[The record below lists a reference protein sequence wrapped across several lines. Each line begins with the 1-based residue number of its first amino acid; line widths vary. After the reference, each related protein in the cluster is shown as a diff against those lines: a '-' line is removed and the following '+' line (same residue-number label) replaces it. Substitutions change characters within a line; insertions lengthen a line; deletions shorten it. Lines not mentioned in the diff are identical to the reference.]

1 MVTRPFSATLTK
13 LTLLLTALLLT
24 ATVNAQ
30 SPGQK
35 QVSATL
41 SSNSIGLDQT
51 AILTVSVEGVGGQV
65 DVRTPTATPE
75 GLTFEQ
81 GGRQYSM
88 TSINGVTQASTNITF
103 FITPRVKGRFVIN
116 EIPVQVNG
124 QTLSTS
130 TLRLEVTDAVGP
142 TQSANQPQNPW
153 GIPNQFPFNP
163 PSQQQESEREE
174 PIIVESS
181 LEPKTVYEHQAAYY
195 TLRLLK
201 SATLSGDPPFRA
213 LVPTGIITVPFP
225 VKNDTDYR
233 NNTRY
238 DSSEQ
243 TNALYPLSAGDYTID
258 PWEVPVTFG
267 GMFGRTK
274 VYRTEP
280 QTLKVLPLPTEGQ
293 PTSFTGAVGE
303 DFEITAEVD
312 RPSIR
317 AGQTLDLDVHVKG
330 DGNLDLVPYPHLP
343 EWAGVERHQAAGT
356 SSTQFVGSKLESKK
370 TYKYRLKIKEPGTY
384 QLKDIGLAYFRPS
397 EKRYEVLKVPA
408 ITVTVT
414 PGEAG
419 KDEANDPE
427 YLTAKE
433 RPAEKPGATVR
444 CQIRV
449 PDIALG
455 LSLGL
460 SLLGLLLAAFARP
473 MKGPKM
479 GTPWG
484 RSKVPRP
491 KDLDSLEQALAAW
504 AGAADSLG
512 RADQLQSAGWS
523 SDQISRFERL
533 KSRVAAARYGVGGGP
548 AENQLADLLSE
559 YDSLKKEVKR

>member
-1 MVTRPFSATLTK
+1 MVTKTFSTTLSK
-13 LTLLLTALLLT
+13 LTFLFLALLLT
-24 ATVNAQ
+24 GIANAQ

-75 GLTFEQ
+75 GLTFEP

-88 TSINGVTQASTNITF
+88 SSINGVTQASTNITF
-103 FITPRVKGRFVIN
+103 FITPRIKGRFVIN

-124 QTLSTS
+124 QNLSTS

-142 TQSANQPQNPW
+142 MQSANQPQNPW

-163 PSQQQESEREE
+163 PPQQEVRERED
-174 PIIVESS
+174 PIILESS
-181 LEPKTVYEHQAAYY
+181 LAPKTVYEHQAAYY

-225 VKNDTDYR
+225 VKNDSTYR
-233 NNTRY
+233 NGTRY
-238 DSSEQ
+238 DTSEQ
-243 TNALYPLSAGDYTID
+243 TNALYPLSAGTYTVD
-258 PWEVPVTFG
+258 PWEVSVTFG
-267 GMFGRTK
+267 GMFGRSK

-280 QTLKVLPLPTEGQ
+280 QTLTVLPLPTEGQ
-293 PTSFTGAVGE
+293 PTGFTGAVGE
-303 DFEITAEVD
+303 DFEITADVD

-317 AGQTLDLDVHVKG
+317 AGQTLDLNVHVKG
-330 DGNLDLVPYPHLP
+330 DGNLDLVPYPHVP
-343 EWAGVERHQAAGT
+343 EWAGVERHETAGT
-356 SSTQFVGSKLESKK
+356 SSTEFVGSKIENKK
-370 TYKYRLKIKEPGTY
+370 TYKYRLKLKEPGTY
-384 QLKDIGLAYFRPS
+384 QLKDISLAYFRPS
-397 EKRYEVLKVPA
+397 EKRYEVLKVPT

-433 RPAEKPGATVR
+433 RPTETPGATQR
-444 CQIRV
+444 GQTRV
-449 PDIALG
+449 PDLALG
-455 LSLGL
+455 LSLSL
-460 SLLGLLLAAFARP
+460 SLLGLLLAAFAGP
-473 MKGPKM
+473 LKGPKM
-479 GTPWG
+479 GRMLG
-484 RSKVPRP
+484 GSKVPRP
-491 KDLDSLEQALAAW
+491 KDLDSLEQALAGW

-512 RADQLQSAGWS
+512 RAEQLQNAGWI
-523 SDQISRFERL
+523 SDQITRFERL
-533 KSRVAAARYGVGGGP
+533 KSRVAAARYGAGSQ
-548 AENQLADLLSE
+548 AENQIADLLSE